1 MNNILILDD
10 LREEISSVAKLLSET
25 GYQVSRTNNHFEV
38 LDLVKKED
46 NLPNL
51 ILINADLKDKDSYL
65 ICKEI
70 KILEKG
76 ENIPLIFL
84 VRDPRYFKPEIMFE
98 SGGNDYINYPFLPE
112 EVLSKIRTYLQ
123 IQDLQIKLK
132 EKSSQLQQLTLH
144 YKKQQKILNNTRA
157 DLEKFTT
164 IDPLT
169 KLANLRH
176 FKEVLNQEWLRCS
189 RQRISSSDLAS
200 TNISLILCAINDFS
214 QYQENYGEDLAENCF
229 KIVAEILKNTAKRPA
244 DLIGFYQEKFA
255 ILLPNTD
262 QDGAEKVAHKIEE
275 EIKKSSIPHPYSTIS
290 NYLTLSMGIATGIP
304 TQALPSDILIEVA
317 ESALEEALKLHQE
330 DAICVDSF

>member
-10 LREEISSVAKLLSET
+10 LREEISSVAKLLSEI
-25 GYQVSRTNNHFEV
+25 GYQVSRTNNHFEI
-38 LDLVKKED
+38 LDLIKKGD

-76 ENIPLIFL
+76 GKMPLIFL

-98 SGGNDYINYPFLPE
+98 SGGDDYINYPFLPE
-112 EVLSKIRTYLQ
+112 EILSKIRTYLK
-123 IQDLQIKLK
+123 IQDLETKLK
-132 EKSSQLQQLTLH
+132 EKSSQLQQLMIH
-144 YKKQQKILNNTRA
+144 HKKLQKILNNTRV

-164 IDPLT
+164 IDPVT

-189 RQRISSSDLAS
+189 RQRISSSDLSS
-200 TNISLILCAINDFS
+200 TNISLIICAINDFP
-214 QYQENYGEDLAENCF
+214 QYQENYGEELAENCF

-255 ILLPNTD
+255 VLLPNTD
-262 QDGAEKVAHKIEE
+262 QNGAEKVAQKIEE
-275 EIKKSSIPHPYSTIS
+275 EIKKSSIPHPYSDLS
-290 NYLTLSMGIATGIP
+290 NYVTLSIGIATGIP
-304 TQALPSDILIEVA
+304 TQALPSDILIDVA
-317 ESALEEALKLHQE
+317 ERALQEAMNLHQE
-330 DAICVDSF
+330 YAIYIDSF